1 MFTIGYD
8 IGSSFIKAALLDV
21 ESGTIAASAGYPD
34 SEMSIDSPQPG
45 WAEQDPETWWRNIA
59 AVTARLKKSHGS
71 LSEVKAIGITYQMH
85 GLVAVDAR
93 QSVLRPSII
102 WCDSRAA
109 EIGDRAS
116 KDLGEQFCLENFLNS
131 PGNFTAAKLRWIQE
145 HEPELYK
152 KIFKIMLPGDY
163 IAMKLSGIISTTVS
177 GLSEGILWS
186 FQKNDIAYELLKHWE
201 IDPSLLADRVDTF
214 AEQARVHAGAAD
226 ELGIPSGIPVSYRA
240 GDQPN
245 NAFSLNVLNPGEIAA
260 TAGTS
265 GVVYGITDIPAY
277 DEASRVNTFVH
288 VNHASGQPRYGVLL
302 CVNGTGS
309 SNSWMRRNLFPG
321 KEAGYDE
328 LNSLAEQIPPGAE
341 GILVFPFGNGA
352 ERILMNKDP
361 GASITGIS
369 FNRHDNRH
377 LLRAGQEGVVFALA
391 YGMEIMKDMGIKLD
405 TIKAGSANM
414 FLSPVFRN
422 AFVSTT
428 NTRLELYDTDGSH
441 GAARGAAV
449 GAGLYGSLDEA
460 FAKLKIVTSIEPDP
474 RSSAVYRDVFE
485 QWKLNLGSMV
495 K

>member
-1 MFTIGYD
+1 
-8 IGSSFIKAALLDV
+8 
-21 ESGTIAASAGYPD
+21 
-34 SEMSIDSPQPG
+34 
-45 WAEQDPETWWRNIA
+45 
-59 AVTARLKKSHGS
+59 
-71 LSEVKAIGITYQMH
+71 
-85 GLVAVDAR
+85 
-93 QSVLRPSII
+93 
-102 WCDSRAA
+102 
-109 EIGDRAS
+109 
-116 KDLGEQFCLENFLNS
+116 
-131 PGNFTAAKLRWIQE
+131 
-145 HEPELYK
+145 
-152 KIFKIMLPGDY
+152 
-163 IAMKLSGIISTTVS
+163 MKLSGIISTTVS

-186 FQKNDIAYELLKHWE
+186 FQKNDIAYELLNHWN
-201 IDPSLLADRVDTF
+201 IDQGLIADRVGTF

-226 ELGIPSGIPVSYRA
+226 ELGIPSDIPVSYRA

-245 NAFSLNVLNPGEIAA
+245 NGFSLNVLNPGEIAA

-288 VNHASGQPRYGVLL
+288 VNHSAGQPRYGVLL
-302 CVNGTGS
+302 CVNGTGI

-391 YGMEIMKDMGIKLD
+391 YGMEIMKAMGIKLD

-422 AFVSTT
+422 AFVSTA
-428 NTRLELYDTDGSH
+428 NARLELYDTDGSH

-449 GAGLYGSLDEA
+449 GAGLYGSFDEA

-474 RSSAVYRDVFE
+474 RLSAVYRDVFE
-485 QWKLNLGSMV
+485 RWKLNLVSMV